1 MFGNSP
7 NAIVRVIKKSM
18 YTGSTFC
25 GASSVSLFADLPIAA
40 MNKGRNGVVL
50 NEDALKLLKD
60 VEDQMTKGVDVQMT
74 EDGESVTFCLHA

>member
-1 MFGNSP
+1 
-7 NAIVRVIKKSM
+7 
-18 YTGSTFC
+18 
-25 GASSVSLFADLPIAA
+25 
-40 MNKGRNGVVL
+40 MNKERNGVVL